1 MHTFICTHFSTN
13 VGLRNMYKWLP
24 KKEETQKK
32 SKKRVQEVRPESPSQ
47 DKHIKVGLYL
57 GWHVYFM
64 LTCLMHTK
72 QQAY

>member
-1 MHTFICTHFSTN
+1 
-13 VGLRNMYKWLP
+13 MYKWLP

-64 LTCLMHTK
+64 FS
-72 QQAY
+72 Y